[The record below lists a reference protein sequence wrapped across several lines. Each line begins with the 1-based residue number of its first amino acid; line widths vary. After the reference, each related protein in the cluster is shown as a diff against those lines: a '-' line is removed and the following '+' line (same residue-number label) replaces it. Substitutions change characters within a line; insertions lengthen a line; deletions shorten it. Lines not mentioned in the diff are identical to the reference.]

1 MQLTKAFREIATLQT
16 SSTTPPDDQAID
28 LKGGARAARRLGLNR
43 LADRLEQAE
52 SVKDL

>member
-1 MQLTKAFREIATLQT
+1 V
-16 SSTTPPDDQAID
+16 TPPPDRAPD
-28 LKGGARAARRLGLNR
+28 LKGGAEAARRLGLNR